1 MLNYLSYRAIAH
13 TFNPS
18 LCQGENKSA
27 SQESS
32 LNGVKSSL
40 NSVNKVDHLDLNQEM
55 SPSDGIKDND
65 KSENA
70 KEKLSKEPKNYEKA
84 VVSDS
89 LTDLAQKI
97 DEKKD
102 QLSSLVSTDKKSTTY
117 KTADRTY
124 KTVVSAN
131 KKVYEDKDGKI
142 QAVDNTLV
150 KNDNK

>member
-1 MLNYLSYRAIAH
+1 
-13 TFNPS
+13 
-18 LCQGENKSA
+18 
-27 SQESS
+27 
-32 LNGVKSSL
+32 
-40 NSVNKVDHLDLNQEM
+40 M

-65 KSENA
+65 QSENA
-70 KEKLSKEPKNYEKA
+70 KDKLSKEPKNYEKA